1 MLIAA
6 SRIIP
11 ATGAANGAA
20 TGMAS
25 GTARVLA
32 PGYLTCE
39 AGVITGVGAGP
50 PPGHP
55 DLELTGGFLLPGLV
69 DLQVNGYFGVQ
80 LADADPEGWA
90 EVVRRL
96 PETGTTAFLPT
107 FITSPVEQTVMSL
120 RRTADFVPSLP
131 SPASPA
137 TPADTKS

>member
-11 ATGAANGAA
+11 GTGA
-20 TGMAS
+20 AS

-39 AGVITGVGAGP
+39 AGMITGVGAGH
-50 PPGHP
+50 PPGRP
-55 DLELTGGFLLPGLV
+55 DLELTSGFLLPGLV

-80 LADADPEGWA
+80 LADADPDGWA

-96 PETGTTAFLPT
+96 TRDRDYG
-107 FITSPVEQTVMSL
+107 V
-120 RRTADFVPSLP
+120 
-131 SPASPA
+131 
-137 TPADTKS
+137 PADVHH